1 MPVVIVTYGDIVN
14 GGDGAGLVERQLG
27 PATGRAKERSEWDN
41 WDGERSVAMLY
52 AFGFERVGVVVG
64 DLYFMD
70 PEPIK
75 GQEGAEHG
83 VRLELRVLD
92 RGELKGTIY
101 SATPIEVG
109 RPIWRVDLLESVDGK
124 PGSFDRTH
132 HHPVFKQW
140 NPTKRVFV
148 RELSADPLGWLGGKL
163 TDLDKIL
170 AGAGFAPDTAGRD
183 DAADLR
189 AAAPE
194 IVDVT
199 RRLLD
204 KVRAGELG
212 NPPRDAPADHE
223 ATSDAA
229 QQVLVRAGWL

>member
-1 MPVVIVTYGDIVN
+1 
-14 GGDGAGLVERQLG
+14 
-27 PATGRAKERSEWDN
+27 
-41 WDGERSVAMLY
+41 MLY

-64 DLYFMD
+64 DLYFVD
-70 PEPIK
+70 PHPTK

-132 HHPVFKQW
+132 HHPVFSGW
-140 NPTKRVFV
+140 NPSNRVFV
-148 RELSADPLGWLGGKL
+148 RELSADPLTWLRNKL
-163 TDLDKIL
+163 TDLPDIL
-170 AGAGFAPDTAGRD
+170 AGAGFGPDAAGPD

-189 AAAPE
+189 EAAPE
-194 IVDVT
+194 IVDAT

-204 KVRAGELG
+204 KVREGQLG
-212 NPPRDAPADHE
+212 NPPRDEKAIADTAEPA
-223 ATSDAA
+223 
-229 QQVLVRAGWL
+229 LVRAGWL